1 MRRELE
7 AILARPQRTIDTLCS
22 SLLLYALNYGK
33 LNEGP
38 CLIYLNVNRISEAL
52 SYECN

>member
-22 SLLLYALNYGK
+22 SLLLFALAYGK

-38 CLIYLNVNRISEAL
+38 CLMYLDVNQVSEAL